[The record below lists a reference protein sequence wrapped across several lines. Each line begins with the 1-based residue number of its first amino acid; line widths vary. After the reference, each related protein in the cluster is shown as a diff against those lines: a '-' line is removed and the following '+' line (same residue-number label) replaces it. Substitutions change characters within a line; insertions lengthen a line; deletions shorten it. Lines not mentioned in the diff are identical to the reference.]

1 MPIDDTHTKIFFVRF
16 DPTENGSAVKEQGDP
31 PVHYIKPYKNPPDAL
46 HPFTRFDMTIDV
58 QSQDHMA
65 WETQGPISDRTH
77 ERLATADR
85 GIVMLR
91 EMMMRELDK
100 VENGFDPLGV
110 IRDPAK
116 NTVID
121 TKLAQSLQ
129 GPEFRRN
136 LRTAAAGG

>member
-1 MPIDDTHTKIFFVRF
+1 M
-16 DPTENGSAVKEQGDP
+16 
-31 PVHYIKPYKNPPDAL
+31 
-46 HPFTRFDMTIDV
+46 
-58 QSQDHMA
+58 
-65 WETQGPISDRTH
+65 H
-77 ERLATADR
+77 ERLATSDR

-100 VENGFDPLGV
+100 VEKGFDPLGV
-110 IRDPAK
+110 IRDPAE

-136 LRTAAAGG
+136 LRAAAAGG

>member
-1 MPIDDTHTKIFFVRF
+1 M
-16 DPTENGSAVKEQGDP
+16 
-31 PVHYIKPYKNPPDAL
+31 KPYKNPPDAI

-58 QSQDHMA
+58 QCQDHMA
-65 WETQGPISDRTH
+65 WETQGPLSDRTH
-77 ERLATADR
+77 ERLATSDR

-100 VENGFDPLGV
+100 VEKGFDPLGV
-110 IRDPAK
+110 IRNPAE

-136 LRTAAAGG
+136 LRAAAAGG